1 MKPPTPKQ
9 LFHFAEPQVS
19 TPFDEDEAPFLC
31 RERMY
36 YHLTEKTGG
45 VLILIQ
51 SQQRRVPPATPV
63 AAGHPRL
70 TVISTMFTRPKNPPL
85 SSCEL
90 WFYPCPWTTWKEDR
104 VICWLYFV
112 SSMDAPLELVL
123 PSSSS
128 EYSWRSRRR
137 RHSLKNVPDNLFKVS
152 VSSASSSCIG
162 VCCCSFPWR
171 SLLSEHL
178 VDRKNIINDWSEWK
192 VELLSCCSKIGVLV
206 ELRVGSKRRHGC
218 YVFLARGGWN
228 QGKNSY
234 PAILTLG

>member
-1 MKPPTPKQ
+1 MQKMFSHHTSAFRHTP
-9 LFHFAEPQVS
+9 AAS
-19 TPFDEDEAPFLC
+19 ASDDEDVNSSSSSEGPGRENEASHTKTTFSFRRTASINTFWRGLSSIFVSGEDVLSSD
-31 RERMY
+31 REDR
-36 YHLTEKTGG
+36 G
-45 VLILIQ
+45 
-51 SQQRRVPPATPV
+51 RVDYNPISAKKG

-90 WFYPCPWTTWKEDR
+90 WFYPCPWTTWKEDS

-171 SLLSEHL
+171 SLLS
-178 VDRKNIINDWSEWK
+178 
-192 VELLSCCSKIGVLV
+192 
-206 ELRVGSKRRHGC
+206 
-218 YVFLARGGWN
+218 
-228 QGKNSY
+228 
-234 PAILTLG
+234 